1 MSTPSAH
8 PMRTALL
15 LVAAFG
21 SGVLV
26 ALQSRINGQLGL
38 QLGDGFVAAFISFGS
53 GFVILVIAS
62 VFWRPGRRGLG
73 QVVAAVRERR
83 IPRWYLTGGAAGAFF
98 VLTQSLVVGLIGVAL
113 FTVGVVAG
121 QTTSSL
127 LIDRRGIGTLP
138 SRAISWPRLVGAA
151 LAVVAVILAAS
162 PEVRGAL
169 PLWFLVAPFLVGAG
183 VGWQGAA
190 NSQVRGIAGSAFTAT
205 FINFALGVLVL
216 MIAAVIHLSI
226 AGWPTHLPT
235 TPWLY
240 LGGVIGCVFIGA
252 QAVIVRRTGVLVMGL
267 AVLSGQLVTAVLF
280 DVIAPVQAHAI
291 APITIVGAALTLIA
305 VLIAAIPMRRQM
317 SAPAQ
322 APSGANPSAS
332 EFMQ

>member
-1 MSTPSAH
+1 MSTPPAH

-15 LVAAFG
+15 LVASFG

-38 QLGDGFVAAFISFGS
+38 QLGDGFVAALISFGS
-53 GFVILVIAS
+53 GFVILALAS
-62 VFWRPGRRGLG
+62 IFWRPGRRGLV
-73 QVVAAVRERR
+73 QVADAVRTGR
-83 IPRWYLTGGAAGAFF
+83 IPWWYLTGGAAGAFF

-138 SRAISWPRLVGAA
+138 SRPVSWPRLLGAA
-151 LAVVAVILAAS
+151 LAVIAVILAAS
-162 PEVRGAL
+162 PEVRGSL
-169 PLWFLVAPFLVGAG
+169 PFWILVAPFLVGAG

-205 FINFALGVLVL
+205 FINFALGVVVL
-216 MIAAVIHLSI
+216 LIAAVIRLAI

-235 TPWLY
+235 SPWLY
-240 LGGVIGCVFIGA
+240 LGGAIGCVFIAA
-252 QAVIVRRTGVLVMGL
+252 QAIIVRRTGVLLMGL

-280 DVIAPVQAHAI
+280 DLIAPVQSHAI
-291 APITIVGAALTLIA
+291 AAITVVGAGLTLVS
-305 VLIAAIPMRRQM
+305 VLIAAIPARGRARRY
-317 SAPAQ
+317 SAEGRRLR
-322 APSGANPSAS
+322 APS
-332 EFMQ
+332 